1 MKSQTNRQGEK
12 PVKEKRQLSEKQ
24 LDQLAKARVKAN
36 AVRKKNAE
44 LKKKEKQVT
53 LMKRQQEEEALYQEI
68 ASLTKAPQAVQKPR
82 KKKAPQLVAQEDLVS
97 SSSSESETESEPDP
111 DPSKPKV
118 GRRKASKVKKNK
130 PVHVPSSD
138 ESSDEDYVP
147 DKRQLSRQMRQDSM
161 YDRQMQRA
169 FGSLFPNYNL

>member
-1 MKSQTNRQGEK
+1 MESQQEEK
-12 PVKEKRQLSEKQ
+12 PVKPKRQLTEKQ

-44 LKKKEKQVT
+44 LKKKGKQVT
-53 LMKRQQEEEALYQEI
+53 LMKRQQEEEALDQEI
-68 ASLTKAPQAVQKPR
+68 ASLTAVQKPR
-82 KKKAPQLVAQEDLVS
+82 KAPQLVAQEDLVS
-97 SSSSESETESEPDP
+97 SSSSESESEPDP
-111 DPSKPKV
+111 EPVK
-118 GRRKASKVKKNK
+118 RKAVKIKKKK

-147 DKRQLSRQMRQDSM
+147 NKRIVRRQEMQDSM

>member
-1 MKSQTNRQGEK
+1 MESQQEEK
-12 PVKEKRQLSEKQ
+12 PKTKPKRQLTEKQ

-44 LKKKEKQVT
+44 LKKKGKQVS
-53 LMKRQQEEEALYQEI
+53 LMKRQQEEEALDQEI
-68 ASLTKAPQAVQKPR
+68 ASLTAVQKPR
-82 KKKAPQLVAQEDLVS
+82 KAPQLVAQEDLVS
-97 SSSSESETESEPDP
+97 SSSSESESEPEP
-111 DPSKPKV
+111 EPVK
-118 GRRKASKVKKNK
+118 RKAAKVKKKK

-147 DKRQLSRQMRQDSM
+147 NRRTVRRQEMQDSM

>member
-1 MKSQTNRQGEK
+1 MESQQEEK
-12 PVKEKRQLSEKQ
+12 PQTKPKRQLTEKQ

-44 LKKKEKQVT
+44 LKKKGKQVS
-53 LMKRQQEEEALYQEI
+53 LMKRQQEEEALDQEI
-68 ASLTKAPQAVQKPR
+68 ASLTAVQKPR

-97 SSSSESETESEPDP
+97 SSSSESEPEPEP
-111 DPSKPKV
+111 VK
-118 GRRKASKVKKNK
+118 RKAAKVKKKK

-147 DKRQLSRQMRQDSM
+147 NKRIVRRQEMQDSM

>member
-1 MKSQTNRQGEK
+1 MESQQEEK
-12 PVKEKRQLSEKQ
+12 PQTKPKRQLTEKQ

-44 LKKKEKQVT
+44 LKKKGKQVT
-53 LMKRQQEEEALYQEI
+53 LMKRQQEEEALDQEI
-68 ASLTKAPQAVQKPR
+68 ASLTAVRKPR
-82 KKKAPQLVAQEDLVS
+82 KAPQLVAQEDLVS
-97 SSSSESETESEPDP
+97 SSSSESESEPDP
-111 DPSKPKV
+111 EPVK
-118 GRRKASKVKKNK
+118 RKAVKIKKKK

-138 ESSDEDYVP
+138 ESSDEDYAP
-147 DKRQLSRQMRQDSM
+147 NKRLVRRQKMQDSM

>member
-1 MKSQTNRQGEK
+1 MESQQEEK
-12 PVKEKRQLSEKQ
+12 PKTKPKRQLTEKQ

-44 LKKKEKQVT
+44 LKKKGKQVS
-53 LMKRQQEEEALYQEI
+53 LMKRQQEEEALDQEI
-68 ASLTKAPQAVQKPR
+68 ASLTAVQKPR
-82 KKKAPQLVAQEDLVS
+82 KAPQLVAQEDLVS
-97 SSSSESETESEPDP
+97 SSSSESESEPDP
-111 DPSKPKV
+111 EPVK
-118 GRRKASKVKKNK
+118 RKAVKIKKKK

-147 DKRQLSRQMRQDSM
+147 NKRIVRRQEMQDSM

>member
-1 MKSQTNRQGEK
+1 MECQQEENPKTK
-12 PVKEKRQLSEKQ
+12 PKRQLTEKQ

-44 LKKKEKQVT
+44 LKKKGKQVS
-53 LMKRQQEEEALYQEI
+53 LMKRQQEEEALDQEI
-68 ASLTKAPQAVQKPR
+68 ASLTAVQKPR

-97 SSSSESETESEPDP
+97 SSSSESEPEPEP
-111 DPSKPKV
+111 VK
-118 GRRKASKVKKNK
+118 RKAAKVKKKK
-130 PVHVPSSD
+130 PVHVSSSD
-138 ESSDEDYVP
+138 ESSDEDYAP
-147 DKRQLSRQMRQDSM
+147 NKRIVRRQEMQDSM

>member
-1 MKSQTNRQGEK
+1 MESQQEENPKTK
-12 PVKEKRQLSEKQ
+12 PKRQLTEKQ

-44 LKKKEKQVT
+44 LKKKGKQVS
-53 LMKRQQEEEALYQEI
+53 LMKRQQEEEALDQEI
-68 ASLTKAPQAVQKPR
+68 ASLTAVQKPR
-82 KKKAPQLVAQEDLVS
+82 KAPQLVAQEDLVS
-97 SSSSESETESEPDP
+97 SSSSESESEPDP
-111 DPSKPKV
+111 EPVK
-118 GRRKASKVKKNK
+118 RKAVKIKKKK

-147 DKRQLSRQMRQDSM
+147 NKRIVRRQEMQDSM

>member
-1 MKSQTNRQGEK
+1 MESQQEEK
-12 PVKEKRQLSEKQ
+12 LVKPKRQLTEKQ

-44 LKKKEKQVT
+44 LKKKGKQVS
-53 LMKRQQEEEALYQEI
+53 LMKRQQEEEALDQEI
-68 ASLTKAPQAVQKPR
+68 ASLTAVQKPR
-82 KKKAPQLVAQEDLVS
+82 KAPQLVAQEDLVS
-97 SSSSESETESEPDP
+97 SSSSESEPEPEP
-111 DPSKPKV
+111 VK
-118 GRRKASKVKKNK
+118 RKAAKVKKKK

-147 DKRQLSRQMRQDSM
+147 NKRTVRRQEMQDSM

>member
-1 MKSQTNRQGEK
+1 MESQQEEK
-12 PVKEKRQLSEKQ
+12 PQTKPKRQLTEKQ

-44 LKKKEKQVT
+44 LKKKGKQVS
-53 LMKRQQEEEALYQEI
+53 LMKRQQEEEALDQEI
-68 ASLTKAPQAVQKPR
+68 ASLTAVQKPR
-82 KKKAPQLVAQEDLVS
+82 KAPQLVAQEDLVS
-97 SSSSESETESEPDP
+97 SSSSESESEPDP
-111 DPSKPKV
+111 EPVK
-118 GRRKASKVKKNK
+118 RKAVKIKKKK

-147 DKRQLSRQMRQDSM
+147 NKRIVRRQEMQDSM

>member
-1 MKSQTNRQGEK
+1 MESQSVPQ
-12 PVKEKRQLSEKQ
+12 PVKPKRQLTEKQ

-44 LKKKEKQVT
+44 LKKKGKQVS
-53 LMKRQQEEEALYQEI
+53 LMKRQQEEEALDQEI
-68 ASLTKAPQAVQKPR
+68 ASLTAVQKPR
-82 KKKAPQLVAQEDLVS
+82 KAPQLVAQEDLVS
-97 SSSSESETESEPDP
+97 SSSSESESEPDP
-111 DPSKPKV
+111 EPVK
-118 GRRKASKVKKNK
+118 RKAVKIKKKK

-147 DKRQLSRQMRQDSM
+147 NKRIVRRQEMQDSM

>member
-1 MKSQTNRQGEK
+1 MESESK
-12 PVKEKRQLSEKQ
+12 PVKPKRQLTEKQ

-44 LKKKEKQVT
+44 LKKKGKQVS
-53 LMKRQQEEEALYQEI
+53 LMKRQQEEEALDQEI
-68 ASLTKAPQAVQKPR
+68 ASLTAVQKPR
-82 KKKAPQLVAQEDLVS
+82 KAPQLVAQEDLVS
-97 SSSSESETESEPDP
+97 SSSSESESEPDP
-111 DPSKPKV
+111 EPVK
-118 GRRKASKVKKNK
+118 RKAVKIKKKK
-130 PVHVPSSD
+130 PVRVSSSD

-147 DKRQLSRQMRQDSM
+147 NKRTVRRQEMQDSM

>member
-1 MKSQTNRQGEK
+1 MESQQEEK
-12 PVKEKRQLSEKQ
+12 PQTKPKRQLTEKQ

-44 LKKKEKQVT
+44 LKKKGKQVT
-53 LMKRQQEEEALYQEI
+53 LMKRQQEEEALDQEI
-68 ASLTKAPQAVQKPR
+68 ASLTAVRKPR
-82 KKKAPQLVAQEDLVS
+82 KAPQLVAQEDLVS
-97 SSSSESETESEPDP
+97 SSSSESESEPEP
-111 DPSKPKV
+111 EPVK
-118 GRRKASKVKKNK
+118 RKAAKVKKKK
-130 PVHVPSSD
+130 PVHVSSSD

-147 DKRQLSRQMRQDSM
+147 NKRLVRRQEMQDSM

>member
-1 MKSQTNRQGEK
+1 MESQQEEK
-12 PVKEKRQLSEKQ
+12 PQTKPKRQLTEKQ

-44 LKKKEKQVT
+44 LKKKGKQVS
-53 LMKRQQEEEALYQEI
+53 LMKRQQEEEALDQEI
-68 ASLTKAPQAVQKPR
+68 ASLTAVRKPR

-97 SSSSESETESEPDP
+97 SSSSESEPEPEP
-111 DPSKPKV
+111 VK
-118 GRRKASKVKKNK
+118 RKAAKVKKKK

-138 ESSDEDYVP
+138 ESSDEDYAP
-147 DKRQLSRQMRQDSM
+147 NKRIVRRQEMQDSM

>member
-1 MKSQTNRQGEK
+1 MEAK
-12 PVKEKRQLSEKQ
+12 PKRQLTQAQ

-44 LKKKEKQVT
+44 LKKKGKQVS
-53 LMKRQQEEEALYQEI
+53 LMKRQQEEEALDQEI
-68 ASLTKAPQAVQKPR
+68 ASLTKAPPPQAVQKPR

-97 SSSSESETESEPDP
+97 SSSSESESEPDP
-111 DPSKPKV
+111 EPVK
-118 GRRKASKVKKNK
+118 RKAVKIKKKK

-147 DKRQLSRQMRQDSM
+147 NKRIVRRQEMQDSM

>member
-1 MKSQTNRQGEK
+1 MESESK
-12 PVKEKRQLSEKQ
+12 PVKPKRQLTEKQ

-44 LKKKEKQVT
+44 LKKKGKQVT
-53 LMKRQQEEEALYQEI
+53 LMKRQQEEEALDQEI
-68 ASLTKAPQAVQKPR
+68 ASLTAVQKPR
-82 KKKAPQLVAQEDLVS
+82 KAPQLVAQEDLVS
-97 SSSSESETESEPDP
+97 SSSSESEPEPEP
-111 DPSKPKV
+111 VK
-118 GRRKASKVKKNK
+118 RKAKTKKKK
-130 PVHVPSSD
+130 PVHVSSSD

-147 DKRQLSRQMRQDSM
+147 NKRLVRRQEMQDSM

>member
-1 MKSQTNRQGEK
+1 MESQQEEK
-12 PVKEKRQLSEKQ
+12 PKTKPKRQLTEKQ

-44 LKKKEKQVT
+44 LKKKGKQVS
-53 LMKRQQEEEALYQEI
+53 LMKRQQEEEALDQEI
-68 ASLTKAPQAVQKPR
+68 ASLTAVQKPR
-82 KKKAPQLVAQEDLVS
+82 KAPQLVAQEDLVS
-97 SSSSESETESEPDP
+97 SSSSESESEPEP
-111 DPSKPKV
+111 VK
-118 GRRKASKVKKNK
+118 RKAVKIKKKK

-147 DKRQLSRQMRQDSM
+147 NKRIVRRQEMQDSM

>member
-1 MKSQTNRQGEK
+1 MESQQEEK
-12 PVKEKRQLSEKQ
+12 PQTKPKRQLTEKQ

-44 LKKKEKQVT
+44 LKKKGKQVT
-53 LMKRQQEEEALYQEI
+53 LMKRQQEEEALDQEI
-68 ASLTKAPQAVQKPR
+68 ASLTAVQKPR
-82 KKKAPQLVAQEDLVS
+82 KAPQLVAQEDLVS
-97 SSSSESETESEPDP
+97 SSSSESEPEPEP
-111 DPSKPKV
+111 VK
-118 GRRKASKVKKNK
+118 RKAAKVKKKK

-147 DKRQLSRQMRQDSM
+147 DKRRTERQLFQDSM

>member
-1 MKSQTNRQGEK
+1 MESESK
-12 PVKEKRQLSEKQ
+12 PVKTKRQLTEKQ

-44 LKKKEKQVT
+44 LKKKEKQV
-53 LMKRQQEEEALYQEI
+53 LQMKRQQQESAVDEEL
-68 ASLTKAPQAVQKPR
+68 ASLTKAPAV
-82 KKKAPQLVAQEDLVS
+82 KKTRRKAPQLVAQEDLVS
-97 SSSSESETESEPDP
+97 SSSSESEPEPEP
-111 DPSKPKV
+111 VK
-118 GRRKASKVKKNK
+118 RKAAKVKKKK

-147 DKRQLSRQMRQDSM
+147 NKRTVRRQEMQDSM